1 MTPRER
7 EVDHHCNFRGALRD
21 EVPRER
27 GRERERELERAAERE
42 VERARGI
49 SDRRENETSYRHRK
63 LKCVRPLERNKRR
76 DVSSRSETKK
86 IKNVNLC
93 A

>member
-7 EVDHHCNFRGALRD
+7 EVDHHCSFRGALRD

-27 GRERERELERAAERE
+27 GRERGRELERAAERE

-63 LKCVRPLERNKRR
+63 LKCVPPGRR
-76 DVSSRSETKK
+76 VSRF
-86 IKNVNLC
+86 LL
-93 A
+93 